1 MKTIRYTEEQT
12 LEAVGPLTRSR
23 LHRLVETECVMPQ
36 EDDGAPVFT
45 EAELARIEL
54 CCELSDDLDLDEEAL
69 PVVMNLLDQV
79 HSLRRQ
85 MRLMMRAIEGEPEE
99 VRARLRAAF
108 AEIGVK
114 FLRGASAVRKRE
126 SR

>member
-12 LEAVGPLTRSR
+12 LEAVGPLTRTR
-23 LHRLVETECVMPQ
+23 LHRLVETECVVPQ
-36 EDDGAPVFT
+36 QEGDRPVFT

-85 MRLMMRAIEGEPEE
+85 MRLMVRALENEPEDVRRRLREAMRALNGE
-99 VRARLRAAF
+99 
-108 AEIGVK
+108 
-114 FLRGASAVRKRE
+114 
-126 SR
+126 